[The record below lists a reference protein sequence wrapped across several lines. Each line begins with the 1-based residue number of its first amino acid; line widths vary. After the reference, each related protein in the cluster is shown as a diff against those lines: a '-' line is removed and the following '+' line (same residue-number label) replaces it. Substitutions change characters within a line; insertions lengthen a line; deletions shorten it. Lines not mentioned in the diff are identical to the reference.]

1 MTRQLPP
8 PQAILFDWD
17 NTLVDNWRSVQ
28 AALNA
33 ARAAF
38 ELRPLD
44 FAETL
49 ANARLSARDS
59 FPRMFG
65 AEWER
70 ARQIFYAAFERLH
83 LEGLVAL
90 PGAATL
96 LTRLRQNGVKLAV
109 VSNKRG
115 AFLRREVTHLGW
127 TEMFAALVGAG
138 DAPRDKP
145 DPAPVAMALAALD
158 IAAGP
163 GVWFVGDTD
172 VDLRCGLAAG
182 CTPVLVETSDLD
194 AALLRD
200 CPPAARVGDLDRLLG
215 LVGAVS
221 RPISGTSS
229 ERGGAA

>member
-1 MTRQLPP
+1 MSEALPAP
-8 PQAILFDWD
+8 RAILFDWD
-17 NTLVDNWRSVQ
+17 NTLVDNWRCVQ
-28 AALNA
+28 AALNT
-33 ARAAF
+33 ARSSF
-38 ELRPLD
+38 DLPPLD
-44 FAETL
+44 LAETL

-65 AEWER
+65 TQWEQAR
-70 ARQIFYAAFERLH
+70 AIFYEAFERLH

-90 PGAATL
+90 AGAERL
-96 LTRLRQNGVKLAV
+96 LDWTRNNGVPAAV

-127 TEMFAALVGAG
+127 DDRFGVLVGAG

-145 DPAPVAMALAALD
+145 DAAPAVMALAALGVE
-158 IAAGP
+158 ASP

-172 VDLRCGLAAG
+172 VDLRTGLAAG

-194 AALLRD
+194 PALMLD
-200 CPPAARVGDLDRLLG
+200 CPPAARVRNLDGLLG
-215 LVGAVS
+215 LVEAAS

-229 ERGGAA
+229 KRG